1 MTLSA
6 PTHLNLRAASAPP
19 RPPTAKRPGQRRPK
33 GTVLLSLDTA
43 AAPRSHVLMVE
54 FASPDRRSWRAVG
67 GGDTF
72 ADAIAFAQDSCPTDA
87 TWQPISWNDLYG
99 D

>member
-6 PTHLNLRAASAPP
+6 PTHLNGRRRAAATHH
-19 RPPTAKRPGQRRPK
+19 RPAEPAESQE
-33 GTVLLSLDTA
+33 
-43 AAPRSHVLMVE
+43 VLMVDLV
-54 FASPDRRSWRAVG
+54 SPDGRTWWAVG
-67 GGDTF
+67 VGYTV
-72 ADAIAFAQDSCPTDA
+72 AEALAFAEDSCPADT